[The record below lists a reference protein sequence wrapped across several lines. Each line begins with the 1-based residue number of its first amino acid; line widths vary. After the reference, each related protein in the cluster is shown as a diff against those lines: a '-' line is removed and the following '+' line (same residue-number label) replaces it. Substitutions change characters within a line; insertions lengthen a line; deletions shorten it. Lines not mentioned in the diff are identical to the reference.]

1 MVDPN
6 ALLSASEDSETLNCE
21 DDLEVERKSITL
33 WRSPLKTLYYFGWQM
48 FDEIKKAFQL

>member
-1 MVDPN
+1 MVDSN
-6 ALLSASEDSETLNCE
+6 ALLSASEGSETLNSE

-48 FDEIKKAFQL
+48 FDEMKKAFQL